1 MKLLI
6 LRKRLKGFLPTVKEW
21 GHVKDTSSLNTKA
34 VDNWLSQHMPGFQG
48 PSEAQ
53 KCEGGQSNP
62 TFRINAKS
70 GFYILRRKPP
80 GVLLK
85 SAHAVD
91 REFRVQQALF
101 CSDVPVARVHVLC
114 EDDSVI
120 GSAFY
125 VMEMV
130 DGKSFEDPRLPELA
144 VDERKP
150 IFHEMNRVLA
160 AIHSVNLKTTGLSDF
175 GPDGN
180 YYQRQT
186 DRWIKQ
192 YHASETEAISEMGEL
207 MQWVHANIPEDD
219 GQRTL
224 VHGDYRIDNILFS
237 QKSPNCLAVLD
248 WELSTLG
255 HPYADLAAVI
265 MQWRMQPGL
274 EGRGLSGVNRK
285 AQGIMEDQE
294 FVDAYCARRNLAEI
308 KHFGFYLAFCYF
320 RMAGILQG
328 VKKRALDGN
337 ASNPERALKM
347 GRYVP
352 NLAKAGL
359 KAARTA

>member
-1 MKLLI
+1 MKETS
-6 LRKRLKGFLPTVKEW
+6 FL
-21 GHVKDTSSLNTKA
+21 DTTA
-34 VDNWLSQHMPGFQG
+34 VDAWLSEHLPGYRG
-48 PSEAQ
+48 PSQAQ
-53 KCEGGQSNP
+53 KYEGGQSNP
-62 TFRINAKS
+62 TFCLKASS
-70 GFYILRRKPP
+70 GMYVLRRKPS
-80 GVLLK
+80 GLLLK
-85 SAHAVD
+85 SAHAID
-91 REFRVQQALF
+91 REFRVQKALL
-101 CSDVPVARVHVLC
+101 CSDVPVARMYVLC

-125 VMEMV
+125 IMEMI
-130 DGKSFEDPRLPELA
+130 DGKSFDDPRLPELA

-150 IFHEMNRVLA
+150 IIDEMNRVLA
-160 AIHSVNLKTTGLSDF
+160 AIHSVDLVKTGLNDF

-192 YHASETEAISEMGEL
+192 YRASETDEISEMDEL
-207 MQWVHANIPEDD
+207 MEWIAANIPEDD

-237 QKSPNCLAVLD
+237 KTSPNCLAVLD

-255 HPYADLAAVI
+255 HPFADLAAVI
-265 MQWRMQPGL
+265 MQWGMQPGS

-285 AQGIMEDQE
+285 VQGIMQDQE
-294 FVDAYCARRNLAEI
+294 FVDAYCLKRGLTEI
-308 KHFGFYLAFCYF
+308 ENFGFYLAFCNF

-337 ASNPERALKM
+337 ASNPERAFKM
-347 GRYVP
+347 GRYVLT
-352 NLAKAGL
+352 LANAGL
-359 KAARTA
+359 EAAKTV